1 MDKFRHDGVVTSRPD
16 DLPDIASA
24 LNRVMATVTGIEK
37 RHGRRF
43 SNVSLANEV
52 SEILGMEITHGHI
65 AKIRQGIST
74 TPRGHLIWAIGR
86 SLSTRT
92 PVEITPDY
100 FFIPTTRARVDRELD
115 LTLEQLD
122 ADLRRAR
129 HPRSN

>member
-1 MDKFRHDGVVTSRPD
+1 MDKIGDDGGVATPPD

-24 LNRVMATVTGIEK
+24 LNRVMVTVTGIE
-37 RHGRRF
+37 RRQGRRF

-52 SEILGMEITHGHI
+52 SDILGMEITHGHI
-65 AKIRQGIST
+65 AKIRQGVST

-86 SLSTRT
+86 ALSTRT

-122 ADLRRAR
+122 ADLRRSRTTTAE
-129 HPRSN
+129 

>member
-1 MDKFRHDGVVTSRPD
+1 MDKTHDDGAVATPPD

-24 LNRVMATVTGIEK
+24 LNRVMVTVSGIEK
-37 RHGRRF
+37 RQGRRF
-43 SNVSLANEV
+43 SNVSLASEV
-52 SEILGMEITHGHI
+52 SDILGMEITHGHI

-86 SLSTRT
+86 ALSTRT

-122 ADLRRAR
+122 ADLRRPR
-129 HPRSN
+129 HNSAD